1 MEASIHR
8 YCVDTG
14 MCLVSGFSFMSEHKH
29 KDKEIHNDIVHCAGL
44 HPYDN

>member
-14 MCLVSGFSFMSEHKH
+14 MCFNFMSEHK
-29 KDKEIHNDIVHCAGL
+29 EIDNDDVCRM
-44 HPYDN
+44 D